1 MTVTFY
7 KVTDDPKK
15 IDKDISTVVGS
26 KAAHPLDP
34 TAIVDL
40 LNPTIVI
47 DYDSNLL
54 AANYCYIDTFDRYY
68 WCSFGVNTAG
78 RTVVEC
84 KIDYLKSFAASIKA
98 CKATIVRAE
107 LSSPTYVPDNELP
120 IDPNRIWIEGHDLK
134 GGETLF
140 PDGYR
145 PYLLITNS

>member
-47 DYDSNLL
+47 DYDDKLL
-54 AANYCYIDTFDRYY
+54 SANYCKIDTFDRYY

-84 KIDYLKSFAASIKA
+84 KIDYLKSFADGIKK
-98 CKATIVRAE
+98 CQATIVRAE

-120 IDPNRIWIEGHDLK
+120 IDPNKIRIEGHDLK

-140 PDGYR
+140 PADYR

>member
-15 IDKDISTVVGS
+15 IDKDTSVTIGQT
-26 KAAHPLDP
+26 AAHTLDP
-34 TAIVDL
+34 TAMVDL

-47 DYDSNLL
+47 DYDSAFLN
-54 AANYCYIDTFDRYY
+54 ANYCYIDTFDRYY

-78 RTVVEC
+78 RTLVEC
-84 KIDYLKSFAASIKA
+84 KIDYLKSFAASIKN
-98 CKATIVRAE
+98 CPATIVRAE

-120 IDPNRIWIEGHDLK
+120 IDPNRIWIEGHDLR
-134 GGETLF
+134 GEQVLF
-140 PDGYR
+140 PNTYY

>member
-15 IDKDISTVVGS
+15 IDKDTSVTIGQT
-26 KAAHPLDP
+26 AAHTLDP
-34 TAIVDL
+34 TAMVDL

-47 DYDSNLL
+47 DYDSQFLN
-54 AANYCYIDTFDRYY
+54 ANYCYIDTFDRYY

-78 RTVVEC
+78 RTLVEC
-84 KIDYLKSFAASIKA
+84 KIDYLKSFAESIKA
-98 CKATIVRAE
+98 CEATIVRAE

-120 IDPNRIWIEGHDLK
+120 IDPNRIWIEGHDLT
-134 GGETLF
+134 GEQVLF
-140 PDGYR
+140 PNTYY

>member
-15 IDKDISTVVGS
+15 IDKDTSVRIGQT
-26 KAAHPLDP
+26 AAHTLDP

-40 LNPTIVI
+40 LNPVIVI
-47 DYDSNLL
+47 DYNKEFLN
-54 AANYCYIDTFDRYY
+54 ANYCYINTFDRYY

-84 KIDYLKSFAASIKA
+84 KIDYLKSFAASIKN
-98 CKATIVRAE
+98 CPATIVRAE

-120 IDPNRIWIEGHDLK
+120 IDPNRIWIEGHDLR
-134 GGETLF
+134 GEQVLF
-140 PDGYR
+140 PTTYY

>member
-15 IDKDISTVVGS
+15 IDKTLGTPIGTAQGY
-26 KAAHPLDP
+26 PLDP

-40 LNPTIVI
+40 LNPTIVVE
-47 DYDSNLL
+47 YNTAFLN
-54 AANYCYIDTFDRYY
+54 ANYCYIDTFDRYY

-84 KIDYLKSFAASIKA
+84 RIDYLMSFAASIKN
-98 CKATIVRAE
+98 CPATIVRAE
-107 LSSPTYVPDNELP
+107 LSSPTYVPDKELP
-120 IDPNRIWIEGHDLK
+120 IDPNRIWIEGHDLD
-134 GGETLF
+134 GEQVLF
-140 PDGYR
+140 PDTYY